1 MHAVIEKMVLIL
13 KRLRLLSCILLI
25 IICQNYSFSCQ
36 LVAAAGQTDGDII
49 MDQVDDFNRRN
60 LSQLIGFNEKL
71 VNIEYTSVRIES

>member
-36 LVAAAGQTDGDII
+36 LVAAAG
-49 MDQVDDFNRRN
+49 
-60 LSQLIGFNEKL
+60 
-71 VNIEYTSVRIES
+71 